1 MGSISGPPA
10 TQALVDSLAGLKLE
24 DVPASA
30 RSVARHCL
38 VDWFGCALAGSREPL
53 SQILIHETAAREP
66 GKTTLAG
73 RPERTTP
80 LTAALVNGAM
90 SHALDFDDTHW
101 TMNGHPSVPV
111 VPAVLALAEQEGSD
125 GAAFLAAVI
134 AGIEFECRLG
144 ALIGAPHYAA
154 GFHATGTLGTF
165 GAAAAAAHLL
175 GLDRVEWCHAIGLAG
190 TQAAGLKSG
199 FGTMAKPLHA
209 GRAASNGLLAALL
222 ARGGFTGN
230 PAIIETAQG
239 FAATHAGG
247 AIDAGR
253 LARIGERWLI
263 TETLFKYHASC
274 YLTHAPIEAASQL
287 RGQGLRAAEIESVQ
301 VRGSTTCVGVCDIAE
316 PSTGLEGKFSLRA
329 TTAMA
334 LLGDDTSD
342 PATFSDE
349 RMRDTDLRAVRDRVA
364 FAPVEGMPATRATV
378 AVRAG
383 GRELT
388 AEADTGSPANDLE
401 AQWSKLSAKFFA
413 LAEPV
418 IGRENARALHSAIA
432 DIEDV
437 PSVRD
442 LASLLRPAAA
452 A

>member
-1 MGSISGPPA
+1 MGNISGPAA

-24 DVPASA
+24 DAPASV

-38 VDWFGCALAGSREPL
+38 LDWFGCALAGSREPL
-53 SQILIHETAAREP
+53 SLILIHETAARET
-66 GKTTLAG
+66 GEATLAG

-101 TMNGHPSVPV
+101 LMNGHPSVPV
-111 VPAVLALAEQEGSD
+111 VPGVLALAEQEGCD

-165 GAAAAAAHLL
+165 GAAAAASHLL
-175 GLDRVEWCHAIGLAG
+175 GLDRVGWCHAIGLAG

-253 LARIGERWLI
+253 LVRIGEHWLI

-274 YLTHAPIEAASQL
+274 YLTHAPIEAASHL
-287 RGQGLRAAEIESVQ
+287 RAQGLGAEEIESVQ
-301 VRGSTTCVGVCDIAE
+301 VHGSTTCVGVCDIAE

-342 PATFSDE
+342 PATFNDE
-349 RMRDTDLRAVRDRVA
+349 RMRAHDLRTLRDRVV
-364 FAPVEGMPATRATV
+364 FSPELGLPATRATV
-378 AVRAG
+378 IVRAK

-388 AEADTGSPANDLE
+388 AEADTGQPASDLD
-401 AQWSKLSAKFFA
+401 AQWSKLSAKFFS

-418 IGRENARALHSAIA
+418 ISRENAKALRGAVA
-432 DIEDV
+432 EIEDV

-442 LASLLRPAAA
+442 LASLLRPAATA
-452 A
+452 